1 MVIVTGENIIP
12 AATMSYSSTENRQQ
26 SSGQY
31 KKTYLLSFIIL
42 KTYISF

>member
-31 KKTYLLSFIIL
+31 KKTHIYYHLLF
-42 KTYISF
+42 